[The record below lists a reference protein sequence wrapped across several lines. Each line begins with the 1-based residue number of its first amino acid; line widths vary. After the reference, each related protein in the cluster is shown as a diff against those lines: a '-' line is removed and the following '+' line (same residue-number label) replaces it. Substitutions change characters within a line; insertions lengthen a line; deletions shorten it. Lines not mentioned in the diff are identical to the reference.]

1 MARNNNAH
9 LIMTSPNPKI
19 SMPLLS
25 TMVSHAHLSTEHDM
39 SSSLDK
45 SQTNDELDA
54 VVKKK
59 NEKKRK
65 AKNQHRYYR
74 R

>member
-1 MARNNNAH
+1 
-9 LIMTSPNPKI
+9 
-19 SMPLLS
+19 
-25 TMVSHAHLSTEHDM
+25 MVSRAHLSTEHDM
-39 SSSLDK
+39 SLSLDE

-54 VVKKK
+54 VAKKK

-65 AKNQHRYYR
+65 AKNQRRYYR